1 MARKKKLLTE
11 SEVRRFMTLASM
23 APVGEARMSEVY
35 GNSVLEREEEGWP
48 PEEPEGPEGLEP
60 EEEPGLEMAPDELE
74 EPVELEPEMEM
85 EPAVDEEVAA
95 ELAQGIADVM
105 RDVLG
110 VEVSVEGGEEP
121 GELEEPGEPGE
132 LEEPVGLE
140 PEEPPPG
147 GDLGGL
153 EPGEEELAGGRD
165 MRYENEDALVNEV
178 AKRVAARLARENKKT
193 KTIDD
198 LTERIFA
205 RLTKK

>member
-23 APVGEARMSEVY
+23 APVGDGRLHELY
-35 GNSVLEREEEGWP
+35 GDSVLEQG
-48 PEEPEGPEGLEP
+48 EEPEELEPEVGLEP
-60 EEEPGLEMAPDELE
+60 EP
-74 EPVELEPEMEM
+74 ELEPEVGL
-85 EPAVDEEVAA
+85 EPVAELEPEEAGSPVDEEVAA

-110 VEVSVEGGEEP
+110 VEVSVEGGEEE
-121 GELEEPGEPGE
+121 ELGEPE
-132 LEEPVGLE
+132 MEMEPEMEPGLE
-140 PEEPPPG
+140 PEEEAPLG
-147 GDLGGL
+147 GDELGA
-153 EPGEEELAGGRD
+153 EEEELGLPPGNTAT
-165 MRYENEDALVNEV
+165 MYENEDALVKEV
-178 AKRVAARLARENKKT
+178 AKRVAARLTRENKKA

>member
-23 APVGEARMSEVY
+23 APVGDGRLHELY
-35 GNSVLEREEEGWP
+35 GDSVLEQG
-48 PEEPEGPEGLEP
+48 EEPEELEPEVGLEP
-60 EEEPGLEMAPDELE
+60 EA
-74 EPVELEPEMEM
+74 ELEPEEAGS
-85 EPAVDEEVAA
+85 PVDEEVAA

-110 VEVSVEGGEEP
+110 VEVSVEGGEEE
-121 GELEEPGEPGE
+121 ELGEPEMEMEPEPEADLEPPPGGE
-132 LEEPVGLE
+132 ELGGLE
-140 PEEPPPG
+140 PEEEELPPG
-147 GDLGGL
+147 NSL
-153 EPGEEELAGGRD
+153 
-165 MRYENEDALVNEV
+165 YENEDALVKEV
-178 AKRVAARLARENKKT
+178 AKRVAARLTKENKKA